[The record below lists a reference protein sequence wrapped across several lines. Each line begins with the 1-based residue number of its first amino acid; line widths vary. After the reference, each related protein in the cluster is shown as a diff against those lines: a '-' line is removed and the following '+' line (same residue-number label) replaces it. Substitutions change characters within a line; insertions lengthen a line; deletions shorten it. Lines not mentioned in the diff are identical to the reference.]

1 LSNNL
6 AETIADNLNYVDG
19 IDDILGKFYYLSDP
33 DKLRQAIELWL
44 VQTPEGLAWLE
55 SLGFVNKE
63 AVVKVIDQIE
73 NNLQESS
80 RDLLTKIHNLKS
92 YVNAKG
98 SAENLASVGS
108 ELR

>member
-1 LSNNL
+1 MAKTLG
-6 AETIADNLNYVDG
+6 ETIVESLNYVDG

-33 DKLRQAIELWL
+33 DKLRQGIEQWL
-44 VQTPEGLAWLE
+44 IQTPEGLAWLD

-73 NNLQESS
+73 TNLQQSS
-80 RDLLTKIHNLKS
+80 RDLVAKIQMLKS
-92 YVNAKG
+92 YVDSKG
-98 SAENLASVGS
+98 PQEEDPPLAS